1 MAHVQSRPA
10 GPERDDERG
19 PRRRRTRLV
28 TALLLAACSILIP
41 GAAHLRA
48 GRRTAGGLLLLGY
61 LAALAG
67 MAYLVMYQRPLL
79 IRLSVQPRWLTGAM
93 YAAVVAALLWALLVW
108 RSYRVLRPTTMRA
121 PGRFF
126 GGLIALVLC
135 VAACVPF
142 LGVAQYTYLQRH
154 LVRQMFGQSGGH
166 HTAADP
172 WGGRTRINIL
182 LLGGDAGSDRFG
194 TRTDSMTLASVDVH
208 TGATTLISLPRN
220 LEHFHFAPGPAAERF
235 PMGYTAAPP
244 ANEGLLN
251 EVYQYGQDHPG
262 LAPGSR
268 RPGAD
273 LLKGVFRQTLGVP
286 VDYYALVDMRH
297 FADIVNAMGGVWMR
311 VDKPIPYGL
320 EGGVIKPGYRRL
332 GGQEALWYGRSRTGS
347 SDYVRMGRQK
357 CVLAAIARQA
367 DPTTVLTKFSGLAAT
382 AEKTVSTDIPQD
394 VLPALVQ
401 LSGKV
406 RHAKISTLQFV
417 PPKIEP
423 ADPDWKLIRD
433 QSAKAIAGRP
443 LSAHKDKKKKKRP
456 APSVNDICPAPGP
469 NG

>member
-10 GPERDDERG
+10 GPGRDSKRG
-19 PRRRRTRLV
+19 TRRRARLF
-28 TALLLAACSILIP
+28 TALLLAACSIVIP
-41 GAAHLRA
+41 GVAHLRA
-48 GRRTAGGLLLLGY
+48 GRRTIGGLLLLAY

-67 MAYLVMYQRPLL
+67 VAYLVMYQRPLL

-93 YAAVVAALLWALLVW
+93 YAAVVVALLWALLVW
-108 RSYRVLRPTTMRA
+108 RSYRVLRPTAMRA
-121 PGRFF
+121 PGRIF
-126 GGLIALVLC
+126 GGLTALVLC

-142 LGVAQYTYLQRH
+142 LGAARYTYLQRH
-154 LVRQMFGQSGGH
+154 LVQSMFGQGGH

-172 WGGRTRINIL
+172 WGGRTRVNIL
-182 LLGGDAGSDRFG
+182 LLGGDAGRDRSG
-194 TRTDSMTLASVDVH
+194 TRTDSMTLASVDVR

-220 LEHFHFAPGPAAERF
+220 LEHFHFAPGPAAKRF
-235 PMGYTAAPP
+235 PLGYTAAPP
-244 ANEGLLN
+244 AYEGLLN

-262 LAPGSR
+262 LVPGSR
-268 RPGAD
+268 HPGAD

-297 FADIVNAMGGVWMR
+297 FADIVNAMGGVWLR
-311 VDKPIPYGL
+311 VDQPIPYGL
-320 EGGVIKPGYRRL
+320 QGGVIKPGYRKL
-332 GGQEALWYGRSRTGS
+332 HGQEALWYGRSRTGS

-367 DPTTVLTKFSGLAAT
+367 NPTTVLTKFSRLAAT

-423 ADPDWKLIRD
+423 ADPDWKLIRE
-433 QSAKAIAGRP
+433 QSAKAIAGQP
-443 LSAHKDKKKKKRP
+443 LSEHKKKKKP